1 MPSDKRP
8 SRNLKMPE
16 RLNSPSV
23 QIETSTHNQN
33 FADTSSTPPPTTPNY
48 ASSSSPSSAASTPT
62 PLVRT
67 GGRDWRKTVRAT
79 LPSRAEVEHLSAE
92 LSQKSRASLATVQAS
107 FAPVPMPQ
115 DEMPPPKPE
124 DEYDFDSPY
133 FGLNHTPEWD
143 DLGIDIDDRS
153 QGRWFPPG
161 LMVPPSYDSLSSAAK
176 FMLFQEVTKKMSFKD
191 LVAYLNITGSQLD
204 NFRELYNLETSRTR
218 LEEDFKGFIVA
229 RLDDIHRNERRLVT
243 AEDFDL
249 IWREEVKSKLP
260 PTVLESPIPL
270 LEIGK
275 AIAFLQSCHGSQ
287 VSGNML
293 NNGQRS
299 NNVVL
304 SLSEVNEITEAM
316 RKYIQLGEGV
326 TYDFSHNLGFRE
338 YLVNENKLVSS
349 AQGIDPPVREAEE
362 PVQHP
367 IGRPKKRGK
376 QFPNKPLRNKADL
389 LKMVLPS
396 KLQQMESVEDE
407 AGKEAGGKAVDKGNG
422 KML

>member
-8 SRNLKMPE
+8 SCSRKMPE

-23 QIETSTHNQN
+23 QIETSTHSQN
-33 FADTSSTPPPTTPNY
+33 FADTSSIPPPTTPNY
-48 ASSSSPSSAASTPT
+48 ASSSSPSSAPSTPT

-67 GGRDWRKTVRAT
+67 GGREWRKTVRAT
-79 LPSRAEVEHLSAE
+79 LPSRAEVENLSAE
-92 LSQKSRASLATVQAS
+92 LSQESRASLAAAQAS
-107 FAPVPMPQ
+107 FAPVPKPT

-124 DEYDFDSPY
+124 DEYDVDSPY

-143 DLGIDIDDRS
+143 DLRIDIDDNS
-153 QGRWFPPG
+153 QGRWFPPE
-161 LMVPPSYDSLSSAAK
+161 LMAPPSYDSLSSAAK
-176 FMLFQEVTKKMSFKD
+176 FMLFQEVTKKMPFKD
-191 LVAYLNITGSQLD
+191 LVAYLNITGAQLD
-204 NFRELYNLETSRTR
+204 DFRELYNLETSRTI
-218 LEEDFKGFIVA
+218 LEEDLKGVIVA

-249 IWREEVKSKLP
+249 IWREEVESKLP
-260 PTVLESPIPL
+260 PTVLESPIPF

-304 SLSEVNEITEAM
+304 SLSEVNEIIEAM
-316 RKYIQLGEGV
+316 RKYIRLGDGV
-326 TYDFSHNLGFRE
+326 IYDFSHNLGFRE

-349 AQGIDPPVREAEE
+349 AQGNDPLAHEAEE

-407 AGKEAGGKAVDKGNG
+407 AGKEAGGKAANKGKG

>member
-8 SRNLKMPE
+8 SRNCKMPE

-23 QIETSTHNQN
+23 QIETSTHSQN
-33 FADTSSTPPPTTPNY
+33 FADTSSTPPPTTSNY
-48 ASSSSPSSAASTPT
+48 ASSSSQSSAPSTPT

-67 GGRDWRKTVRAT
+67 GGREWRKTVRAT

-92 LSQKSRASLATVQAS
+92 LSQESRASLAAVQAS
-107 FAPVPMPQ
+107 FAPVPMPR

-124 DEYDFDSPY
+124 DEYDVDSPY
-133 FGLNHTPEWD
+133 FGLNHTPEWGD
-143 DLGIDIDDRS
+143 MGIDIDDNS

-161 LMVPPSYDSLSSAAK
+161 LVAPPSYDSLSSAAK
-176 FMLFQEVTKKMSFKD
+176 FMLFQEVTKNMSFKD

-204 NFRELYNLETSRTR
+204 NFRALYNSETSRTK
-218 LEEDFKGFIVA
+218 LEEDFKGVIVA

-249 IWREEVKSKLP
+249 IWREEVESKLP

-275 AIAFLQSCHGSQ
+275 AIAFFQSCHGSQ
-287 VSGNML
+287 VSRNML

-316 RKYIQLGEGV
+316 RKYIRLGEGF

-349 AQGIDPPVREAEE
+349 AQGIDPPSREAEE
-362 PVQHP
+362 PVQYP

-407 AGKEAGGKAVDKGNG
+407 AVKGAGGKAVDKGKG